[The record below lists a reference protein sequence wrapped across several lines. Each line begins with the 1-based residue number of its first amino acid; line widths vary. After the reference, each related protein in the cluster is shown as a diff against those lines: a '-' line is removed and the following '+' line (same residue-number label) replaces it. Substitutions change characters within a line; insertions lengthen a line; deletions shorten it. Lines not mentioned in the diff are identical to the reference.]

1 MNEVRSKAEIP
12 PVESIVTV
20 GWDLQL
26 AFQRFTEE
34 IAEWWPLETHS
45 MGQEKAATVVFET
58 REGGRVYERST
69 DGAETPWGTVL
80 AWDPPHRFVMSWHP
94 GREPS
99 TAQELEVAFQ
109 PSEGGTRVVVTHTGW
124 EKLGAEG
131 ATMRANYSQ
140 GWVVVLDRYRGA
152 AETGSAAGS

>member
-1 MNEVRSKAEIP
+1 MDEVRSKTEIP
-12 PVESIVTV
+12 AVERMVMV
-20 GWDLQL
+20 AWEPEL
-26 AFQRFTEE
+26 AFQRFTEK

-45 MGQEKAATVVFET
+45 MGQGKADTVVFET
-58 REGGRVYERST
+58 REGGRVYERSI
-69 DGAETPWGTVL
+69 DGAETTWGTVL

-99 TAQELEVAFQ
+99 TAQQLEIAFQ
-109 PSEGGTRVVVTHTGW
+109 PSEGGTRVTVTHTGW

-131 ATMRANYSQ
+131 ATLQANYSE
-140 GWVVVLDRYRGA
+140 GWVFVLDRYRGS

>member
-1 MNEVRSKAEIP
+1 MDEVRSKTDIP
-12 PVESIVTV
+12 PVESTIAVA
-20 GWDLQL
+20 WDQEL
-26 AFQRFTEE
+26 AFRRFTEK

-45 MGQEKAATVVFET
+45 MGQEEAVTVVFET

-69 DGAETPWGTVL
+69 DGAETTWGIVL

-109 PSEGGTRVVVTHTGW
+109 PSDGGTRVAVTHTGW
-124 EKLGAEG
+124 EKLGEEG

-140 GWVVVLDRYRGA
+140 GWVLVLDRYRGA
-152 AETGSAAGS
+152 DETRSAASS

>member
-1 MNEVRSKAEIP
+1 MNEVRSKTEIP
-12 PVESIVTV
+12 PVESVVTV
-20 GWDLQL
+20 AWDPER
-26 AFQRFTEE
+26 AFRRFTEK

-45 MGQEKAATVVFET
+45 MGQEKADTVVFET

-69 DGAETPWGTVL
+69 DGTETTWGTVL

-109 PSEGGTRVVVTHTGW
+109 PSEGGTRVAVTHTGW
-124 EKLGAEG
+124 EKLGPEG
-131 ATMRANYSQ
+131 ATMQTNYSE
-140 GWVVVLDRYRGA
+140 GWVFVLDRYRGS
-152 AETGSAAGS
+152 AETGSATGS

>member
-1 MNEVRSKAEIP
+1 MDEVQSKTKIP
-12 PVESIVTV
+12 PVESVVTV
-20 GWDLQL
+20 AWNREL

-45 MGQEKAATVVFET
+45 MGQENADTVVFET

-69 DGAETPWGTVL
+69 DGAETTWGTVL
-80 AWDPPHRFVMSWHP
+80 EWDPPHRFVMSWHP

-99 TAQELEVAFQ
+99 TAQELEVAFR
-109 PSEGGTRVVVTHTGW
+109 PTEGGTRVAVTHTGW

-131 ATMRANYSQ
+131 ATMQANYSE
-140 GWVVVLDRYRGA
+140 GWVFVLDRYCGGD
-152 AETGSAAGS
+152 ETRSVGGS